1 MTTWIIVGVVI
12 LGVLGYLL
20 KRHADNR
27 HDPTLEEIDKIIT
40 NFLQGT
46 GGEWEWDDFTGIPL
60 RDPKLDKIR
69 EEYADLQY
77 TYRSK
82 VKTEYCSK
90 EGIEVL
96 KKLHE
101 QIKKDLTTAA
111 ANDAL
116 QHS

>member
-1 MTTWIIVGVVI
+1 MWVIIGVVI
-12 LGVLGYLL
+12 LGVLGYVL
-20 KRHADNR
+20 KRQMVNR
-27 HDPTLEEIDKIIT
+27 PDPTLEEIEKTIS

-69 EEYADLQY
+69 EQCADLQY

-96 KKLHE
+96 KELHE

-111 ANDAL
+111 T
-116 QHS
+116 SGTPRSS